1 MLPGKRAI
9 RVGDLILKEIAFLLL
24 EKVKDPRV
32 KGVTLTGIKLSDD
45 LKSAKI
51 YFSALGETE
60 EIKKAG
66 AGLQSACK
74 FIKREI
80 GKSMELRYVPHLEF
94 IHDTSLANGSRMEK
108 LFEQL
113 RETEKD

>member
-1 MLPGKRAI
+1 MLPGKRAV

-32 KGVTLTGIKLSDD
+32 RRVTLTGIKLTDD

-51 YFSALGETE
+51 YFSALGEQQ
-60 EIKKAG
+60 EIERARS
-66 AGLQSACK
+66 GLESACR

-80 GKSMELRYVPHLEF
+80 GRSMQLRYVPNLEF
-94 IHDTSLANGSRMEK
+94 VHDTSLANGSRMEK
-108 LFEQL
+108 LFEEL
-113 RETEKD
+113 KETDKA

>member
-1 MLPGKRAI
+1 MLPGKRAV

-32 KGVTLTGIKLSDD
+32 KGVTLTGIKLTDD

-51 YFSALGETE
+51 YFSALGEKD
-60 EIKKAG
+60 EIERARS
-66 AGLQSACK
+66 GLDSACR

-80 GKSMELRYVPHLEF
+80 GRSMQLRYVPNLDF
-94 IHDTSLANGSRMEK
+94 VHDNSLAEGSRMEK
-108 LFEQL
+108 LFEEL
-113 RETEKD
+113 RETDRE

>member
-1 MLPGKRAI
+1 MLPGKRAV

-32 KGVTLTGIKLSDD
+32 RRVTLTGIKLTDD

-51 YFSALGETE
+51 YFSALGEQE
-60 EIKKAG
+60 EIERARS
-66 AGLQSACK
+66 GLESACR

-80 GKSMELRYVPHLEF
+80 GRSMQLRYVPNLEF
-94 IHDTSLANGSRMEK
+94 VHDTSLADGSRMEK
-108 LFEQL
+108 LFEEL
-113 RETEKD
+113 KETDKE